1 MNILDTQDKLKNLSQ
16 DQLMT
21 EMRMPTGQAP
31 QFLVLSEITRRQK
44 MRESFALEQGKDE
57 TTVAQD
63 AVAAAGMPGQ
73 FAGDMA
79 GTMAPQT
86 DTDGNTGA
94 VPQQAMP
101 PQGSSAPQTMS
112 GGGIVSLQE
121 GGSVGGSDIS
131 SLMTDPA
138 MMLMANRQGM
148 SVQEYYDSLAPE
160 AQAQA
165 LSRVE
170 RSRMMAM
177 EPTVSGTPLAV
188 NPSSAENREDTF
200 RAGDAAEADRS
211 GYIQDLLRESS
222 GPEPFDMQTLAGRG
236 VQPTAPQFDAR
247 SAPDLPN
254 RLLSGQRG
262 EGASAMN
269 DFPRVPSTP
278 NAPNPTSGQPFAS
291 QSFPSV
297 FAPMEQG
304 VAESYDTEM
313 FRMDPTLAVLNAPTA
328 SQSFPNTFSP
338 MEQGATGQAGSG
350 GRRAARAENPSTG
363 SIFDLPIVPN
373 PGNRSGSTGNASEPI
388 VEEQVYPTSAGRRD
402 GATAMDL
409 AAAAAAAQ
417 ESAPQTPAGTQPAG
431 MDTGTALSG
440 VVMPPVGGGPA
451 QGSRAAPSGGGIA
464 SMAAQGGGAPS
475 EYEQE
480 LIKMLGAREK
490 RAEQDKWMAL
500 AEAGM
505 ALMSSSQPTF
515 GGALGEAG
523 QAGLGALRAGTES
536 AEGDR
541 LGLLGAIEQSRL
553 GREQMQLQR
562 QAAAARAASGS
573 GGGGDEI
580 TGGSLSAGQN
590 RLLGQYNDAIEGL
603 DNVLNGLVPGT
614 TEAQR
619 LAAADRRDAFV
630 SERDTIIRSLAGVPF
645 GSSGAPAPQ
654 LDFDAQ

>member
-16 DQLMT
+16 EQLMT
-21 EMRMPTGQAP
+21 EMKMPTGQAP

-63 AVAAAGMPGQ
+63 AVAAAGMPAQ

-79 GTMAPQT
+79 GTMAPRT
-86 DTDGNTGA
+86 DTNGNTGA

-101 PQGSSAPQTMS
+101 PQGSPAPRTMS

-121 GGSVGGSDIS
+121 GGPVGGSDIS

-165 LSRVE
+165 LARVE
-170 RSRMMAM
+170 RNRLLAL

-188 NPSSAENREDTF
+188 NPSSAENQQDTF
-200 RAGDAAEADRS
+200 EAGDAAEADRS

-222 GPEPFDMQTLAGRG
+222 GPEPFDMQTLAGLG

-269 DFPRVPSTP
+269 DFPRVPSAL
-278 NAPNPTSGQPFAS
+278 NVPNPTSGQPFAS
-291 QSFPSV
+291 QSFPSSFGIEPSRTV
-297 FAPMEQG
+297 APDSANIIAQMETR
-304 VAESYDTEM
+304 SPH
-313 FRMDPTLAVLNAPTA
+313 DPNALAVAPYA
-328 SQSFPNTFSP
+328 NQSFPNTFAP
-338 MEQGATGQAGSG
+338 MEQDATRQAGSG
-350 GRRAARAENPSTG
+350 GRRAARADNPSTG

-373 PGNRSGSTGNASEPI
+373 PGNRSGSTRNDPDPI
-388 VEEQVYPTSAGRRD
+388 VTEPVYPTSVGRRD
-402 GATAMDL
+402 GATPMDL
-409 AAAAAAAQ
+409 AAAAAQ
-417 ESAPQTPAGTQPAG
+417 ESAPDGTQPVG
-431 MDTGTALSG
+431 MDTGTPLDG
-440 VVMPPVGGGPA
+440 VVMPPAPSRGGG
-451 QGSRAAPSGGGIA
+451 GGGGGGGGIA

-475 EYEQE
+475 DYEQE

-553 GREQMQLQR
+553 GREQVQLQR
-562 QAAAARAASGS
+562 QAAAARAASGR
-573 GGGGDEI
+573 GDEGPSLAI
-580 TGGSLSAGQN
+580 TAGQN
-590 RLLGQYNDAIEGL
+590 RLLGQYNTDIEGL

-619 LAAADRRDAFV
+619 LAAANRRDELV
-630 SERDTIIRSLAGVPF
+630 GLRGGLIGVMSGVPF
-645 GSSGAPAPQ
+645 PRAGSGGAAEIDYDSRTQ
-654 LDFDAQ
+654 

>member
-16 DQLMT
+16 EQLMT
-21 EMRMPTGQAP
+21 EMKMPTGQAP

-63 AVAAAGMPGQ
+63 AVAAAGMPAQ

-79 GTMAPQT
+79 GTMAPRT
-86 DTDGNTGA
+86 DTNGNTGA
-94 VPQQAMP
+94 MPQQAMP
-101 PQGSSAPQTMS
+101 PQGSPAPRTMS
-112 GGGIVSLQE
+112 GGGIVALQE
-121 GGSVGGSDIS
+121 GGPVGGSDIS

-165 LSRVE
+165 LARVE
-170 RSRMMAM
+170 RNRLLAL

-188 NPSSAENREDTF
+188 NPSSAENQQDTF
-200 RAGDAAEADRS
+200 EAGDAAEADRS

-222 GPEPFDMQTLAGRG
+222 GPEPFDMQTLAGLG

-269 DFPRVPSTP
+269 DFPRVPSAL
-278 NAPNPTSGQPFAS
+278 NVPNPTSGQPFAS
-291 QSFPSV
+291 QSFPNTFGIEPSRTV
-297 FAPMEQG
+297 APDSANIIAQMETR
-304 VAESYDTEM
+304 SPH
-313 FRMDPTLAVLNAPTA
+313 DPNALAVAPYA
-328 SQSFPNTFSP
+328 NQSFPNTFAP
-338 MEQGATGQAGSG
+338 MEQDATRQAGSG
-350 GRRAARAENPSTG
+350 GRRAARADNPSTG

-373 PGNRSGSTGNASEPI
+373 PGNRSGSTRNDPDPI
-388 VEEQVYPTSAGRRD
+388 VTEPVYPTSAGRRD
-402 GATAMDL
+402 GATPMDL
-409 AAAAAAAQ
+409 AAAAAQ
-417 ESAPQTPAGTQPAG
+417 ESAPDGTQPVG
-431 MDTGTALSG
+431 MDTGTPLDG
-440 VVMPPVGGGPA
+440 VVMPPAPSRGGG
-451 QGSRAAPSGGGIA
+451 GGGGGGGGIA

-475 EYEQE
+475 DYEQE

-553 GREQMQLQR
+553 GREQVQLQR
-562 QAAAARAASGS
+562 QAAAARAASGR
-573 GGGGDEI
+573 GDEGPSLAI
-580 TGGSLSAGQN
+580 TAGQN
-590 RLLGQYNDAIEGL
+590 RLLGQYNTDIEGL

-619 LAAADRRDAFV
+619 LAAANRRDELV
-630 SERDTIIRSLAGVPF
+630 GLRGGLIGVMSGVPF
-645 GSSGAPAPQ
+645 PRAGSGGAAEIDYDSRTQ
-654 LDFDAQ
+654 

>member
-16 DQLMT
+16 EQLMT
-21 EMRMPTGQAP
+21 EMKMPTGQAP

-63 AVAAAGMPGQ
+63 AVAAAGMPAQ

-79 GTMAPQT
+79 GTMAPRT
-86 DTDGNTGA
+86 DTNGNTGA

-101 PQGSSAPQTMS
+101 PQGSPAPRTMS

-121 GGSVGGSDIS
+121 GGPVGGSDIS

-165 LSRVE
+165 LARVE
-170 RSRMMAM
+170 RNRLLAL

-188 NPSSAENREDTF
+188 NPSSAENQQDTF
-200 RAGDAAEADRS
+200 EAGDAAEADRS

-222 GPEPFDMQTLAGRG
+222 GPEPFDMQTLAGLG

-269 DFPRVPSTP
+269 DFPRVPSAL
-278 NAPNPTSGQPFAS
+278 NVPNPTSGQPFAS
-291 QSFPSV
+291 QSFPSTFGIEPSRTV
-297 FAPMEQG
+297 APDSANIIAQMETR
-304 VAESYDTEM
+304 SPH
-313 FRMDPTLAVLNAPTA
+313 DPNALAVAPYA
-328 SQSFPNTFSP
+328 NQSFPNTFAP
-338 MEQGATGQAGSG
+338 MEQDATRQAGSG
-350 GRRAARAENPSTG
+350 GRRAARADNPSTG

-373 PGNRSGSTGNASEPI
+373 PGNRSGSTRNDPDPI
-388 VEEQVYPTSAGRRD
+388 VTEPVYPTSVGRRD
-402 GATAMDL
+402 GATPMDL
-409 AAAAAAAQ
+409 AAAAAQ
-417 ESAPQTPAGTQPAG
+417 ESAPDGTQPVG
-431 MDTGTALSG
+431 MDTGTPLDG
-440 VVMPPVGGGPA
+440 VVMPPAPSRGGG
-451 QGSRAAPSGGGIA
+451 GGGGGGGGIA

-475 EYEQE
+475 DYEQE

-553 GREQMQLQR
+553 GREQVQLQR
-562 QAAAARAASGS
+562 QAAAARAASGR
-573 GGGGDEI
+573 GDEGPSLAI
-580 TGGSLSAGQN
+580 TAGQN
-590 RLLGQYNDAIEGL
+590 RLLGQYNTDIEGL

-619 LAAADRRDAFV
+619 LAAANRRDELV
-630 SERDTIIRSLAGVPF
+630 GLRGGLIGVMSGVPF
-645 GSSGAPAPQ
+645 PRAGSGGAAEIDYDSRTQ
-654 LDFDAQ
+654 

>member
-16 DQLMT
+16 EQLMT
-21 EMRMPTGQAP
+21 EMKMPTGQAP

-63 AVAAAGMPGQ
+63 AVAAAGMPAQ

-79 GTMAPQT
+79 GTMAPRT
-86 DTDGNTGA
+86 DTNGNTGA

-101 PQGSSAPQTMS
+101 PQGSPAPRTMS

-121 GGSVGGSDIS
+121 GGPVGGSDIS

-165 LSRVE
+165 LARVE
-170 RSRMMAM
+170 RNRLLAL

-188 NPSSAENREDTF
+188 NPSSAENQQDTF
-200 RAGDAAEADRS
+200 EAGDAAEADRS

-222 GPEPFDMQTLAGRG
+222 GPEPFDMQTLAGLG

-269 DFPRVPSTP
+269 DFPRVPSAL
-278 NAPNPTSGQPFAS
+278 NVPNPTSGQPFAS
-291 QSFPSV
+291 QSFPNTFGIEPSRTV
-297 FAPMEQG
+297 APDSANIIAQMETR
-304 VAESYDTEM
+304 SPH
-313 FRMDPTLAVLNAPTA
+313 DPNALAVAPYA
-328 SQSFPNTFSP
+328 NQSFPNTFAP
-338 MEQGATGQAGSG
+338 MEQDATRQAGSG
-350 GRRAARAENPSTG
+350 GRRAARADNPSTG

-373 PGNRSGSTGNASEPI
+373 PGNRSGSTRNDPDPI
-388 VEEQVYPTSAGRRD
+388 VTEPVYPTSVGRRD
-402 GATAMDL
+402 GATPMDL
-409 AAAAAAAQ
+409 AAAAAQ
-417 ESAPQTPAGTQPAG
+417 ESAPDGTQPVG
-431 MDTGTALSG
+431 MDTGTPLDG
-440 VVMPPVGGGPA
+440 VVMPPAPSRGGG
-451 QGSRAAPSGGGIA
+451 GGGGGGGGIA

-475 EYEQE
+475 DYEQE

-553 GREQMQLQR
+553 GREQVQLQR
-562 QAAAARAASGS
+562 QAAAARAASGR
-573 GGGGDEI
+573 GDEGPSLAI
-580 TGGSLSAGQN
+580 TAGQN
-590 RLLGQYNDAIEGL
+590 RLLGQYNTDIEGL

-619 LAAADRRDAFV
+619 LAAANRRDELV
-630 SERDTIIRSLAGVPF
+630 GLRGGLIGVMSGVPF
-645 GSSGAPAPQ
+645 PRAGSGGAAEIDYDSRTQ
-654 LDFDAQ
+654 

>member
-16 DQLMT
+16 EQLMT
-21 EMRMPTGQAP
+21 EMKMPTGQAP

-63 AVAAAGMPGQ
+63 AVAAAGMPAQ

-79 GTMAPQT
+79 GTMAPRT
-86 DTDGNTGA
+86 DTNGNTGA

-101 PQGSSAPQTMS
+101 PQGSPAPRTMS

-121 GGSVGGSDIS
+121 GGPVGGSDIS

-165 LSRVE
+165 LARVE
-170 RSRMMAM
+170 RNRLLAL

-188 NPSSAENREDTF
+188 NPSSAENQQDTF
-200 RAGDAAEADRS
+200 EAGDAAEADRS

-222 GPEPFDMQTLAGRG
+222 GPEPFDMQTLAGLG

-269 DFPRVPSTP
+269 DFPRVPSAL
-278 NAPNPTSGQPFAS
+278 NVPNPTSGQPFAS
-291 QSFPSV
+291 QSFPSSFGIEPSRTV
-297 FAPMEQG
+297 APDSANIIAQMETR
-304 VAESYDTEM
+304 SPH
-313 FRMDPTLAVLNAPTA
+313 DPNALAVAPYA
-328 SQSFPNTFSP
+328 NQSFPNTFAP
-338 MEQGATGQAGSG
+338 MEQDATRQAGSG
-350 GRRAARAENPSTG
+350 GRRAARADNPSTG

-373 PGNRSGSTGNASEPI
+373 PGNRSGSTRNDPDPI
-388 VEEQVYPTSAGRRD
+388 VTEPVYPTSAGRRD
-402 GATAMDL
+402 GATPMDL
-409 AAAAAAAQ
+409 AAAAAQ
-417 ESAPQTPAGTQPAG
+417 ESAPDGTQPVG
-431 MDTGTALSG
+431 MDTGTPLDG
-440 VVMPPVGGGPA
+440 VVMPPAPSRGGG
-451 QGSRAAPSGGGIA
+451 GGGGGGGGIA

-475 EYEQE
+475 DYEQE

-553 GREQMQLQR
+553 GREQVQLQR
-562 QAAAARAASGS
+562 QAAAARAASGR
-573 GGGGDEI
+573 GDEGPSLAI
-580 TGGSLSAGQN
+580 TAGQN
-590 RLLGQYNDAIEGL
+590 RLLGQYNTDIEGL

-619 LAAADRRDAFV
+619 LAAANRRDELV
-630 SERDTIIRSLAGVPF
+630 GLRGGLIGVMSGVPF
-645 GSSGAPAPQ
+645 PRAGSGGAAEP
-654 LDFDAQ
+654 DFIAYD